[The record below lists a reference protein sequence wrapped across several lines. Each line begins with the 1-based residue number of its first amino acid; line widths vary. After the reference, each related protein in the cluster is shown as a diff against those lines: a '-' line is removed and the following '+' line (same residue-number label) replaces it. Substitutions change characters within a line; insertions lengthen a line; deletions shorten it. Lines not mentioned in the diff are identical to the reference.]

1 MALIGITLIVI
12 GGIIILWCIK
22 GVIEIFI
29 EDYKYCARI
38 ENENYQRG
46 RGMSEQELEDEIKM
60 LKNTKA
66 KPGWKLETASKRRGL
81 KKALKKKLE
90 NKIIA

>member
-1 MALIGITLIVI
+1 MALIGILIVT

-46 RGMSEQELEDEIKM
+46 RGMDELELEDEIKI
-60 LKNTKA
+60 LKNTKV
-66 KPGWKLETASKRRGL
+66 KPGWKLETASKRRGME
-81 KKALKKKLE
+81 KALREKLK
-90 NKIIA
+90 NKNAA